1 MDSTA
6 GLLASALSE
15 QLALLCQCDRGVRA
29 VKFPSRFVLKR
40 AAIITLVVASMS
52 ITISTGI
59 RLLAGVK
66 SDNITI
72 LVRTILPLVIAF
84 PISVVVF
91 SWLERLEAAYTKLLK
106 EAQDLAKQAH
116 TDPLTGLLNRRSFEA
131 QFDSAMRLRSG
142 GKFILADVD
151 YLKQI
156 NDRHGHLIGD
166 DAIMATASALSAV
179 MGDGCLIARIGGDEF
194 CAFVPHA
201 RVKEAEQLSG
211 EINMIAAQEFRT
223 RSGLKNVPLSISVG
237 AQQCQPGTS
246 FREIM
251 SRTDSDLYRK
261 KVRRPAHTL
270 AMAELA
276 AHKPDSEHSEVAE
289 GSHIER
295 SSPAR
300 PMPKSAQRASGPQTL
315 TSELL

>member
-1 MDSTA
+1 
-6 GLLASALSE
+6 
-15 QLALLCQCDRGVRA
+15 
-29 VKFPSRFVLKR
+29 
-40 AAIITLVVASMS
+40 
-52 ITISTGI
+52 
-59 RLLAGVK
+59 
-66 SDNITI
+66 
-72 LVRTILPLVIAF
+72 
-84 PISVVVF
+84 
-91 SWLERLEAAYTKLLK
+91 
-106 EAQDLAKQAH
+106 
-116 TDPLTGLLNRRSFEA
+116 
-131 QFDSAMRLRSG
+131 
-142 GKFILADVD
+142 
-151 YLKQI
+151 
-156 NDRHGHLIGD
+156 
-166 DAIMATASALSAV
+166 ATVSSLSAV

-315 TSELL
+315 ARELP